1 MIQVDDIK
9 VLLVELIVE
18 IFVVIEVFHHHHVMV
33 EEICRLSDI
42 GRLNSCA
49 VSASATGLVWKTLLG
64 ENIADDLLISYYLFR
79 VVKPLDHIAIVCL
92 LRTWPLIICWGW

>member
-18 IFVVIEVFHHHHVMV
+18 IFVVIEVFYHHHVMV

-42 GRLNSCA
+42 GRFNSCA
-49 VSASATGLVWKTLLG
+49 VSASATGLVGKALLS
-64 ENIADDLLISYYLFR
+64 EHIPDDLLISYDLFR
-79 VVKPLDHIAIVCL
+79 IVKPLDHIAIVCL
-92 LRTWPLIICWGW
+92 L

>member
-33 EEICRLSDI
+33 EEIC
-42 GRLNSCA
+42 
-49 VSASATGLVWKTLLG
+49 
-64 ENIADDLLISYYLFR
+64 
-79 VVKPLDHIAIVCL
+79 
-92 LRTWPLIICWGW
+92 